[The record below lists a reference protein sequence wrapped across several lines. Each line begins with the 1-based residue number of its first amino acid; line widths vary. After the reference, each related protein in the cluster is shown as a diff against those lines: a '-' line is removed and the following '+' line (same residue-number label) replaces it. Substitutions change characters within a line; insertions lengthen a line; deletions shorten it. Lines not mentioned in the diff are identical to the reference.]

1 MTTPHTEMHFGPS
14 WMQNSSRARSF
25 TKAAGGANAPASE
38 DATPSSQG
46 QVSYSSVIRDV
57 NGMPN
62 GQAVLDQQPEFA
74 DAAHPFRYSKEYM
87 LGLWQ
92 ENKDREL
99 PIEFERWEV
108 IFRPEAGMP
117 SGLKDLDEVERRVGS
132 HSTLFLLSNC
142 TLLTLAALRGSR
154 QAFSGSF
161 NPERRPTASTANSS
175 ASLATLGDLKLDPP
189 ARRRQVTGGDAL
201 NSPVRE
207 RFGGIQ
213 GGVLGGLG
221 VGAKDSFTGSAAAS
235 KGVPRRKD
243 EATGE
248 SLVCGPCA

>member
-62 GQAVLDQQPEFA
+62 GQAVPDQQPEFA

-117 SGLKDLDEVERRVGS
+117 SGLKDLDEVERRVRF
-132 HSTLFLLSNC
+132 HSALFLLSNC
-142 TLLTLAALRGSR
+142 TLLTLTAVAVIPTGLLRFLQPRATTHGQHR
-154 QAFSGSF
+154 QLVRLTRYS
-161 NPERRPTASTANSS
+161 RRPQARPPRSST
-175 ASLATLGDLKLDPP
+175 TGH
-189 ARRRQVTGGDAL
+189 RRRRPQQPRPGTLRRNPGWRAGWSGHGRKGL
-201 NSPVRE
+201 VRW
-207 RFGGIQ
+207 F
-213 GGVLGGLG
+213 
-221 VGAKDSFTGSAAAS
+221 
-235 KGVPRRKD
+235 RR
-243 EATGE
+243 
-248 SLVCGPCA
+248 CC